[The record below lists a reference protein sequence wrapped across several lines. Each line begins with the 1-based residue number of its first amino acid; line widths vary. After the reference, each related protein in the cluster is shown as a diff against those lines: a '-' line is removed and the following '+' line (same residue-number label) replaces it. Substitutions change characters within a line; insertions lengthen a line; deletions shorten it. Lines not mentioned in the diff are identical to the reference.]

1 MHIHNIQKAFY
12 NITIGSATEYR
23 QLFDIESCRKG
34 GLYMQVKVL
43 GISQVKFTN
52 NNGETVNGTNL
63 YCGYKDEN
71 TVGIRADKF
80 FLKNGIQA
88 DCKPNDTIELVFNM
102 RGKVESVHKV

>member
-1 MHIHNIQKAFY
+1 MHIHNVQKALY
-12 NITIGSATEYR
+12 NITIGSATEYSSS
-23 QLFDIESCRKG
+23 DIESRRKG

-52 NNGETVNGTNL
+52 NNGETINGTNL